1 MEQDHDVSYPC
12 CNEYVFLV
20 LSSLYCNEI
29 SLYQSPLF
37 RHRRHTMVL
46 VPLDTP
52 GITKV
57 RALTVFGYNGEYLLV
72 SSLLLYQQVTLSF
85 LKVVLAWKR
94 EKTKL
99 ARTVGRN
106 EPLAFP
112 SFTTRLRLLIAAT
125 LLHF

>member
-1 MEQDHDVSYPC
+1 
-12 CNEYVFLV
+12 
-20 LSSLYCNEI
+20 
-29 SLYQSPLF
+29 
-37 RHRRHTMVL
+37 MVL

-72 SSLLLYQQVTLSF
+72 SALLHYQQVTLSF
-85 LKVVLAWKR
+85 LKVVLACKK

-106 EPLAFP
+106 EPPCLPIVHHVPTIAYR
-112 SFTTRLRLLIAAT
+112 SDTSALLRS
-125 LLHF
+125 

>member
-1 MEQDHDVSYPC
+1 
-12 CNEYVFLV
+12 
-20 LSSLYCNEI
+20 
-29 SLYQSPLF
+29 
-37 RHRRHTMVL
+37 MVL

-57 RALTVFGYNGEYLLV
+57 RALTVFGYNGKYLLV
-72 SSLLLYQQVTLSF
+72 SSLLHYQQVTLSL

-106 EPLAFP
+106 EPPCLPIVHHAPMFAYR
-112 SFTTRLRLLIAAT
+112 SDTSALLRS
-125 LLHF
+125 